1 MAKSDTKNDLRLYR
15 RLLTY
20 LYPLKMVFLFSIIG
34 YLVFSA
40 AQVLAADWMQFVMDT
55 IAGEENLG
63 VGITSG
69 IMLKFFGDYSATD
82 KGLYFLIAI
91 SIVLLALIRG
101 VGFFIGNYFLAFVSL
116 TIIHN
121 LRQDVFKQMLVV
133 PSSYYD
139 KSSTG
144 NLIAKVTYHVNQVT
158 GAATDAV
165 KVVIRE
171 GFFVIGLL
179 SYIFW
184 LNWQLSLIIL
194 AIFPII
200 GLIVTWVGRQFRR
213 ISRKL
218 QNSVGDVTQVAN
230 ETIGGYKEVRLF
242 GGQEYEAIRFGESSS
257 YNRKHSL
264 KMAFYS
270 GTASPVIQIIISLA
284 MATLVYVAL
293 NMRETWTAG
302 QFVAYLIAAGMLAKP
317 IRQLSE
323 VVSIIQKGLAACEDL
338 FTFMDSDQEQDEGSY
353 QVDRVNG
360 DLEFKE
366 LSFAYGNSGVNV
378 LEDINIKVE
387 SGQTVALVGLSGSG
401 KSTLVS
407 LLARFYNHDKGSILI
422 DGVDVNDY
430 KLANLRSQI
439 AIVTQQVILF
449 NDSIFNNIAYGQ
461 LANAS
466 IDDVAKACESANAKD
481 FIERL
486 PQGMDTIV
494 GENGVM
500 LSGGQR
506 QRLAI
511 ARALLK
517 NAPILILDE
526 ATSALDNKAENKIQ
540 QALDKVMK
548 NRTTLVIAHRLST
561 IENADKILVMEHGR
575 IIEAGNHSELIDENG
590 LYASLYEKRFDQ
602 V

>member
-1 MAKSDTKNDLRLYR
+1 MIF
-15 RLLTY
+15 LL
-20 LYPLKMVFLFSIIG
+20 SIVG
-34 YLVFSA
+34 YLIFSA

-69 IMLKFFGDYSATD
+69 IMLKFFGDSSATD
-82 KGLYFLIAI
+82 QGLYFLIAV
-91 SIVLLALIRG
+91 SIVALALIRG
-101 VGFFIGNYFLAFVSL
+101 IGFFIGNYFLAFVSL

-165 KVVIRE
+165 KVVFRE

-179 SYIFW
+179 AYIFW

-242 GGQEYEAIRFGESSS
+242 GGQEYEATRFGESSA

-264 KMAFYS
+264 KMAFYA
-270 GTASPVIQIIISLA
+270 GTSSPVIQIIISLA

-338 FTFMDSDQEQDEGSY
+338 FTFMDSDQEQDNGSY
-353 QVDRVNG
+353 KIDRVNG

-366 LSFAYGNSGVNV
+366 LSFAYNNGVNV

-407 LLARFYNHDKGSILI
+407 LLARFYNHDKGNIFI

-430 KLANLRSQI
+430 KLANLRSHI

-466 IDDVAKACESANAKD
+466 IDDVTKACESANATD

-486 PQGMDTIV
+486 PQGIDTIV

-540 QALDKVMK
+540 QALDKVMQ

-575 IIEAGNHSELIDENG
+575 IIEAGNHSELIDKNG

-602 V
+602 G

>member
-1 MAKSDTKNDLRLYR
+1 
-15 RLLTY
+15 
-20 LYPLKMVFLFSIIG
+20 
-34 YLVFSA
+34 
-40 AQVLAADWMQFVMDT
+40 
-55 IAGEENLG
+55 
-63 VGITSG
+63 
-69 IMLKFFGDYSATD
+69 
-82 KGLYFLIAI
+82 
-91 SIVLLALIRG
+91 
-101 VGFFIGNYFLAFVSL
+101 
-116 TIIHN
+116 
-121 LRQDVFKQMLVV
+121 
-133 PSSYYD
+133 
-139 KSSTG
+139 
-144 NLIAKVTYHVNQVT
+144 VT

-179 SYIFW
+179 AYIFW

-242 GGQEYEAIRFGESSS
+242 GGQEYEANRFGESSA

-270 GTASPVIQIIISLA
+270 GTASPVIQIIISLD

-293 NMRETWTAG
+293 NMRDTWTAG

-338 FTFMDSDQEQDEGSY
+338 FTFMDSDQEQDNGSY

-360 DLEFKE
+360 KIEFKK
-366 LSFAYGNSGVNV
+366 LSFAYSGGGANV
-378 LEDINIKVE
+378 LEDINIEVE
-387 SGQTVALVGLSGSG
+387 PGQTVALVGLSGSG

-407 LLARFYNHDKGSILI
+407 LLARFYNHDKGNILI
-422 DGVDVNDY
+422 DGIDVNDF
-430 KLANLRSQI
+430 KLDNLRSQI

-466 IDDVAKACESANAKD
+466 VDDVAKACESANAKD

-526 ATSALDNKAENKIQ
+526 ATSAIYHNAENELQ
-540 QALDKVMK
+540 QALQTVME

-561 IENADKILVMEHGR
+561 I
-575 IIEAGNHSELIDENG
+575 
-590 LYASLYEKRFDQ
+590 
-602 V
+602 

>member
-1 MAKSDTKNDLRLYR
+1 
-15 RLLTY
+15 
-20 LYPLKMVFLFSIIG
+20 
-34 YLVFSA
+34 
-40 AQVLAADWMQFVMDT
+40 
-55 IAGEENLG
+55 
-63 VGITSG
+63 
-69 IMLKFFGDYSATD
+69 
-82 KGLYFLIAI
+82 
-91 SIVLLALIRG
+91 
-101 VGFFIGNYFLAFVSL
+101 
-116 TIIHN
+116 
-121 LRQDVFKQMLVV
+121 
-133 PSSYYD
+133 
-139 KSSTG
+139 
-144 NLIAKVTYHVNQVT
+144 
-158 GAATDAV
+158 
-165 KVVIRE
+165 
-171 GFFVIGLL
+171 
-179 SYIFW
+179 
-184 LNWQLSLIIL
+184 
-194 AIFPII
+194 
-200 GLIVTWVGRQFRR
+200 
-213 ISRKL
+213 
-218 QNSVGDVTQVAN
+218 
-230 ETIGGYKEVRLF
+230 
-242 GGQEYEAIRFGESSS
+242 
-257 YNRKHSL
+257 
-264 KMAFYS
+264 
-270 GTASPVIQIIISLA
+270 
-284 MATLVYVAL
+284 
-293 NMRETWTAG
+293 MRETWTAG

-366 LSFAYGNSGVNV
+366 LSFAYDNSGVNV

-466 IDDVAKACESANAKD
+466 IDDVVKACESANAKD

-540 QALDKVMK
+540 QALDKVME

>member
-1 MAKSDTKNDLRLYR
+1 MAKTNTKNDLRLYR

-20 LYPLKMVFLFSIIG
+20 LYPLKLVFLFSIVG
-34 YLVFSA
+34 YLIFSA

-55 IAGEENLG
+55 IAGEKNLG

-69 IMLKFFGDYSATD
+69 IMLKFFGSYSTTD
-82 KGLYFLIAI
+82 NGLYVLIAT
-91 SIVLLALIRG
+91 SIVALALVRG
-101 VGFFIGNYFLAFVSL
+101 IGFFIGNYFLAFVSL

-121 LRQDVFKQMLVV
+121 LRQDVFRQMLLV

-165 KVVIRE
+165 KVIFRE

-179 SYIFW
+179 AYIFW

-230 ETIGGYKEVRLF
+230 ETIGGYREVRLF
-242 GGQEYEAIRFGESSS
+242 GGQEYEANRFGESSA

-338 FTFMDSDQEQDEGSY
+338 FTFMDSEQEQDNGSY

-360 DLEFKE
+360 KIEFKK
-366 LSFAYGNSGVNV
+366 LSFAYSDGGGNV
-378 LEDINIKVE
+378 LEDINIDVVP
-387 SGQTVALVGLSGSG
+387 GQTVALVGLSGSG

-407 LLARFYNHDKGSILI
+407 LLARFYNHDTGSILI

-430 KLANLRSQI
+430 TLANLRSQI

-449 NDSIFNNIAYGQ
+449 NDSIFNNIAYGE

-540 QALDKVMK
+540 QALETVME

-575 IIEAGNHSELIDENG
+575 IIEAGNHSELINENG

>member
-1 MAKSDTKNDLRLYR
+1 MTKTDTKNDLRLYR

-20 LYPLKMVFLFSIIG
+20 LYPLKMVFLFSIVG
-34 YLVFSA
+34 YLIFSA

-82 KGLYFLIAI
+82 NGLYFLIAS
-91 SIVLLALIRG
+91 SIVILAIVRG
-101 VGFFIGNYFLAFVSL
+101 IGFFIGNYFLAFVSL

-121 LRQDVFKQMLVV
+121 LRQDVFKQMLLV

-179 SYIFW
+179 AYIFW

-242 GGQEYEAIRFGESSS
+242 GGQEYEANRFGESSA

-293 NMRETWTAG
+293 NMRDTWTAG

-338 FTFMDSDQEQDEGSY
+338 FTFMDSDQEQDNGSY

-360 DLEFKE
+360 KIEFKK
-366 LSFAYGNSGVNV
+366 LSFAYSGGGANV
-378 LEDINIKVE
+378 LEDINIEVE
-387 SGQTVALVGLSGSG
+387 PGQTVALVGLSGSG

-407 LLARFYNHDKGSILI
+407 LLARFYNHDKGNILI
-422 DGVDVNDY
+422 DGIDVNDF
-430 KLANLRSQI
+430 KLDNLRSQI

-466 IDDVAKACESANAKD
+466 VEDVAKACESANAKD

-526 ATSALDNKAENKIQ
+526 ATSALDNKAENEIQ
-540 QALDKVMK
+540 QALETVME

-561 IENADKILVMEHGR
+561 IENADRILVMEHGR
-575 IIEAGNHSELIDENG
+575 IIEAGSHSELINENG

-602 V
+602 T

>member
-1 MAKSDTKNDLRLYR
+1 MEKSGTKKDLLLYR

-20 LYPLKMVFLFSIIG
+20 LYPLKMVFLFSILG

-63 VGITSG
+63 IGVTSG

-82 KGLYFLIAI
+82 KGLYFLIAS
-91 SIVLLALIRG
+91 SIVALALIRG
-101 VGFFIGNYFLAFVSL
+101 VGFFIGNYFLAFVSF

-121 LRQDVFKQMLVV
+121 LRQDVFNKMLVV

-139 KSSTG
+139 NSSTG

-158 GAATDAV
+158 GAATNAV
-165 KVVIRE
+165 KVIIRE

-179 SYIFW
+179 TYIFW

-200 GLIVTWVGRQFRR
+200 GIIVTWVGRQFRR

-242 GGQEYEAIRFGESSS
+242 GGQEYEAARFGESSA

-270 GTASPVIQIIISLA
+270 GTSSPVIQIIISLA
-284 MATLVYVAL
+284 MATIVYVAL

-323 VVSIIQKGLAACEDL
+323 VVSIVQKGLAACDDL
-338 FTFMDSDQEQDEGSY
+338 FTFMDSEQEQDIGSY
-353 QVDRVNG
+353 QIDRVNG
-360 DLEFKE
+360 EIEFKE
-366 LSFAYGNSGVNV
+366 LDFAYSAGGVNV
-378 LEDINIKVE
+378 LEDINIKIE
-387 SGQTVALVGLSGSG
+387 SGQTIALVGLSGSG

-407 LLARFYNHDKGSILI
+407 LLARFYNHDKGNIFI
-422 DGVDVNDY
+422 DGVDVNDF

-466 IDDVAKACESANAKD
+466 IEDVVKACESANAAD

-486 PQGMDTIV
+486 PQGMDTVV

-540 QALDKVMK
+540 QALDKVME

-561 IENADKILVMEHGR
+561 IENADKILVMEQGR
-575 IIEAGNHSELIDENG
+575 IIEVGNHHELIDKNG

>member
-1 MAKSDTKNDLRLYR
+1 MAKTDTKNDLRLYR

-20 LYPLKMVFLFSIIG
+20 LYPLKLVFLFSIVG
-34 YLVFSA
+34 YLIFSA

-55 IAGEENLG
+55 IAGEKDLG

-69 IMLKFFGDYSATD
+69 IMLKFFGSYSTTD
-82 KGLYFLIAI
+82 NGLYVLIAT
-91 SIVLLALIRG
+91 SIVALALVRG
-101 VGFFIGNYFLAFVSL
+101 IGFFIGNYFLAFVSL

-121 LRQDVFKQMLVV
+121 LRQDVFRQMLLV

-165 KVVIRE
+165 KVIFRE

-179 SYIFW
+179 AYIFW

-230 ETIGGYKEVRLF
+230 ETIGGYREVRLF
-242 GGQEYEAIRFGESSS
+242 GGQEYEANRFGESSA

-338 FTFMDSDQEQDEGSY
+338 FTFMDSEQEQDNGSY
-353 QVDRVNG
+353 QIDRVNG
-360 DLEFKE
+360 KIEFKK
-366 LSFAYGNSGVNV
+366 LSFAYSDGGVNV
-378 LEDINIKVE
+378 LEDINIDVVP
-387 SGQTVALVGLSGSG
+387 GQTVALVGLSGSG

-407 LLARFYNHDKGSILI
+407 LLARFYNHDTGSILI

-430 KLANLRSQI
+430 TLANLRSQI

-449 NDSIFNNIAYGQ
+449 NDSIFNNIAYGE

-540 QALDKVMK
+540 QALETVMK

-575 IIEAGNHSELIDENG
+575 IIEAGKHSELINENG

>member
-1 MAKSDTKNDLRLYR
+1 MTKTDTKNDLRLYR

-20 LYPLKMVFLFSIIG
+20 LYPLKMVFLFSIVG
-34 YLVFSA
+34 YLIFSA

-82 KGLYFLIAI
+82 NGLYFLIAS
-91 SIVLLALIRG
+91 SIVILAIVRG
-101 VGFFIGNYFLAFVSL
+101 IGFFIGNYFLAFVSL

-121 LRQDVFKQMLVV
+121 LRQDVFKQMLLV

-179 SYIFW
+179 AYIFW

-242 GGQEYEAIRFGESSS
+242 GGQEYEANRFGESSA

-293 NMRETWTAG
+293 NMRDTWTAG

-338 FTFMDSDQEQDEGSY
+338 FTFMDSDQEQDNGSY

-360 DLEFKE
+360 KIEFKK
-366 LSFAYGNSGVNV
+366 LSFAYSGGGANV
-378 LEDINIKVE
+378 LEDINIEVE
-387 SGQTVALVGLSGSG
+387 PGQTVALVGLSGSG

-407 LLARFYNHDKGSILI
+407 LLARFYNHDKGNILI
-422 DGVDVNDY
+422 DGIDVNDF
-430 KLANLRSQI
+430 KLDNLRSQI

-466 IDDVAKACESANAKD
+466 VEDVAKACESANAKD

-526 ATSALDNKAENKIQ
+526 ATSALDNKAENEIQ
-540 QALDKVMK
+540 QALETVME

-575 IIEAGNHSELIDENG
+575 IIEAGSHSELIDENG

-602 V
+602 T

>member
-20 LYPLKMVFLFSIIG
+20 LYPLKMVFLFSIVG
-34 YLVFSA
+34 YLIFSA

-55 IAGEENLG
+55 ISGEENLG

-69 IMLKFFGDYSATD
+69 IMLKFFGDYAAND
-82 KGLYFLIAI
+82 NGLYFLIAS
-91 SIVLLALIRG
+91 SIVILAIVRG

-121 LRQDVFKQMLVV
+121 LRQDVFKQMLLV

-179 SYIFW
+179 AYIFW

-194 AIFPII
+194 AVFPII

-218 QNSVGDVTQVAN
+218 QDSVGDVTQVAN

-242 GGQEYEAIRFGESSS
+242 GGQEYEANRFGESSA

-338 FTFMDSDQEQDEGSY
+338 FTFMDSEQEQDNGSY
-353 QVDRVNG
+353 QVDRVKG
-360 DLEFKE
+360 KIEFKK
-366 LSFAYGNSGVNV
+366 LSFAYSGGGANV
-378 LEDINIKVE
+378 LEDINIEVE
-387 SGQTVALVGLSGSG
+387 PGQTVALVGLSGSG

-407 LLARFYNHDKGSILI
+407 LLARFYNHDKGNILI
-422 DGVDVNDY
+422 DGIDVNDF
-430 KLANLRSQI
+430 KLDNLRSQI

-461 LANAS
+461 LANTS
-466 IDDVAKACESANAKD
+466 VEDVAKACESANAKD

-486 PQGMDTIV
+486 PQGMETIV

-540 QALDKVMK
+540 QALEAVME

-575 IIEAGNHSELIDENG
+575 IIEAGNHSELINENG